1 MVRFLAAVM
10 TRYILAVAC
19 CVTLTAGDL
28 TQLRQLEEKHRMFE
42 LRDLLDA
49 PGENAA
55 ETLVYRAITN
65 SRFGRERE
73 AVSQFRAFLAT
84 NPAPE
89 MERKARYE
97 LSNALTRLGEIGE
110 AASELAAA
118 LRLTPEAEAG
128 RADSE
133 NARAFLASLS
143 GVAAQTVEFG
153 PPAPIQAR
161 RNELGL
167 WVVPVDINSQ
177 RSEWI
182 LDTGA
187 SLSTVTESEAR
198 RMGLAIREVHG
209 YARGYTQA
217 KNPARLAVAGEVGLG
232 YARLR
237 NVVFLVLA
245 DEALRISPLKYPI
258 HGILGLPAL
267 RALGCVDL
275 SAKGELT
282 LDCGAKPPQ
291 GRPNFFFD
299 GLAPIV
305 QVLHLGHSLQMAL
318 DTGSR
323 ATVLYPS
330 VRDALAQW
338 ERYQLTSPGA
348 AGFAG
353 GGGSVQVQA
362 STVPSIQLEIQG
374 RTLYL
379 QGIKLLSQA
388 LGGAGVRDGIL
399 GIDAFAGGFRL
410 DFRAMQFSPK

>member
-1 MVRFLAAVM
+1 MVRFLAGAI
-10 TRYILAVAC
+10 TRCTLALTC

-49 PGENAA
+49 SGENSA

-89 MERKARYE
+89 MERAARYE

-118 LRLTPEAEAG
+118 IRLTPEAEAG
-128 RADSE
+128 RTDSE

-143 GVAAQTVEFG
+143 GVAPQTVEFG
-153 PPAPIQAR
+153 QPAPIQAR

-167 WVVPVDINSQ
+167 WVVPVDLDSQ

-217 KNPARLAVAGEVGLG
+217 KNSARLAVAGEVGLG

-245 DEALRISPLKYPI
+245 DDALRIPPLDHPI
-258 HGILGLPAL
+258 PGILGLPAL

-282 LDCGAKPPQ
+282 HHCGAKPLH

-299 GLAPIV
+299 GLAPVV
-305 QVLHLGHSLQMAL
+305 QVLHLGHILQMAL

-323 ATVLYPS
+323 ETVLYPS

-338 ERYQLTSPGA
+338 ERYQLASPGA

-362 STVPSIQLEIQG
+362 STVPSIQLEIRD
-374 RTLYL
+374 RTFYL

-388 LGGAGVRDGIL
+388 LGAP
-399 GIDAFAGGFRL
+399 ASETAYWASTPA
-410 DFRAMQFSPK
+410 RAASAWISGPCSSH

>member
-1 MVRFLAAVM
+1 
-10 TRYILAVAC
+10 
-19 CVTLTAGDL
+19 
-28 TQLRQLEEKHRMFE
+28 LRQLEEKHRAFE

-49 PGENAA
+49 PGQNAA
-55 ETLVYRAITN
+55 ETLLYRALTN

-84 NPAPE
+84 HPSPE
-89 MERKARYE
+89 VERKARYE
-97 LSNALTRLGEIGE
+97 LSNALTRLGEISDAE
-110 AASELAAA
+110 SELAAA
-118 LRLTPEAEAG
+118 LRLTPESDPS

-153 PPAPIQAR
+153 PPAAIQAR
-161 RNELGL
+161 RNALGL

-198 RMGLAIREVHG
+198 RMGLAIREAHG
-209 YARGYTQA
+209 YARGYTGA
-217 KNPARLAVAGEVGLG
+217 KNAARMAVADEMRLG

-237 NVVFLVLA
+237 NVVFLLLA
-245 DEALRISPLKYPI
+245 DEALRMPPLKDPI

-267 RALGCVDL
+267 RPLGCVDL
-275 SAKGELT
+275 SASGELT
-282 LDCGAKPPQ
+282 FDCRAKRTQ
-291 GRPNFFFD
+291 GQPNFFFE

-305 QVLHLGHSLQMAL
+305 QVLHLGHSLQMML

-323 ATVLYPS
+323 ATVFYPS
-330 VRDALAQW
+330 VRDTLAQW
-338 ERYQLTSPGA
+338 ELYQLASHVA
-348 AGFAG
+348 AGFG
-353 GGGSVQVQA
+353 GSGGSVQIQA

-374 RTLYL
+374 KTLFL
-379 QGIKLLSQA
+379 QRAKLLSQA
-388 LGGAGVRDGIL
+388 LGGAVASDGIL
-399 GIDAFAGGFRL
+399 GIDALAGGFHI